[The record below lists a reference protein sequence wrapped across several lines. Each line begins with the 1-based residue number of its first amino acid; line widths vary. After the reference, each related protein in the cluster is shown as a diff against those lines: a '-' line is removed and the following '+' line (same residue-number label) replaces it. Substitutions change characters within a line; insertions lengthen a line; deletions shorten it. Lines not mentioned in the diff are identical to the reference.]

1 MSPRAVGQQGCHPQL
16 WDNQDVSQSPGQ
28 PGCHPGLW
36 GSSVYLCLPTSICKG
51 VAEKPHV
58 HRAVSH
64 NQFLKLL

>member
-1 MSPRAVGQQGCHPQL
+1 MGDDGDEQPLVPHLDAHVRVLHADDHPL
-16 WDNQDVSQSPGQ
+16 HLRGT
-28 PGCHPGLW
+28 G
-36 GSSVYLCLPTSICKG
+36 SVYLCLPTSICKG

>member
-1 MSPRAVGQQGCHPQL
+1 CLQRRPRRALSETRNVTAR
-16 WDNQDVSQSPGQ
+16 
-28 PGCHPGLW
+28 
-36 GSSVYLCLPTSICKG
+36 SVYLCLPTSICKG